1 MFGKKTDR
9 VEAVDQH
16 GSLNHVIEHV
26 TEDLPEGVTE
36 RFRTKFGD
44 GPEQIV
50 TAFAPSQAAHA
61 EYPPELP
68 FIPFTATY
76 VTQYPGN
83 EMPPGARW
91 QTSDP
96 NAIAE
101 FLIAQSRADGW
112 HDAPPDEPRVKA
124 IRSFKQPMEVK
135 STFML
140 KSGVLRTILI
150 AHVGADSLVQLLDA
164 PPV

>member
-1 MFGKKTDR
+1 MLDSVDPAGK
-9 VEAVDQH
+9 
-16 GSLNHVIEHV
+16 HVIEHV
-26 TEDLPEGVTE
+26 TENLPEGVTE
-36 RFRTKFGD
+36 RFRTRFGD
-44 GPEQIV
+44 GPMQVV
-50 TAFAPSQAAHA
+50 TAFAPLQSAHA
-61 EYPPELP
+61 EYPAEIP
-68 FIPFTATY
+68 FISFTPAF

-91 QTSDP
+91 QTTDP
-96 NAIAE
+96 DALAE

-112 HDAPPDEPRVKA
+112 YDAPADEPRVKA
-124 IRSFKQPMEVK
+124 IRAFKQPMEVS

-140 KSGVLRTILI
+140 KNGVLRTILI